1 MDKLT
6 HQIDKIEKYYINQ
19 LAIRDQEISNL
30 KNQPCTCGTI
40 PSEIPSDHDFIF
52 ADISISKEE
61 EQRLLN
67 QSKH

>member
-30 KNQPCTCGTI
+30 KN
-40 PSEIPSDHDFIF
+40 
-52 ADISISKEE
+52 
-61 EQRLLN
+61 
-67 QSKH
+67 